1 MRTSTILLSALSA
14 TALAAPA
21 HPTLNLGA
29 ALPSDA
35 IKDISQYFNLLAQ
48 KTQEGRQMSGA
59 PVCDMANAEMPI
71 DSPTALPGVTSGLV
85 LKHVAIGRGTQN
97 YTCDTTDESSAP
109 SAVGAVA
116 TLFNASCIAST
127 YPDLLNMLPRV
138 ALAFNLSE
146 SSDYLTNLL
155 PASTANTLAP
165 GNYVISGHHYFTN
178 TTTPFFNLDTTNGE
192 LGEAPCAKSATADA
206 PADAPTGQQGEKAVP
221 WLKLQAR
228 EGATGR
234 LEEVYRLE
242 TAGGSAPSTCAG
254 MPAAFEVQ
262 YSAQYWFYESP

>member
-21 HPTLNLGA
+21 LPKLNLGA

-35 IKDISQYFNLLAQ
+35 IKDISEYFNLLAK
-48 KTQEGRQMSGA
+48 KTQEGRHMSGS
-59 PVCDMANAEMPI
+59 PVCDLSVAQMPV
-71 DSPTALPGVTSGLV
+71 DSPSTLPGVTSGLK

-97 YTCDTTDESSAP
+97 YTCDTTDESAAP

-146 SSDYLTNLL
+146 SPDYLANLL
-155 PASTANTLAP
+155 PASTAHTLAP
-165 GNYVISGHHYFTN
+165 GNYAISGHHYFTN
-178 TTTPFFNLDTTNGE
+178 TTTPFFNLDTTNGQ
-192 LGEAPCAKSATADA
+192 LGSIPCAKAASVAA
-206 PADAPTGQQGEKAVP
+206 PTDAPTGQQGEEAVP

-254 MPAAFEVQ
+254 MPASFEVQ